1 MLRLP
6 GCLSGPRSW
15 RWDVLPL
22 LPPPTS
28 RRSRRGGT
36 GTGDSI
42 SWIGMARR
50 RTQSPFLHCMR
61 PLTNGDRHTD
71 AGHVGVGSG
80 VIPCHVSGGRGPPAR
95 GVGAR
100 EVRMPLEKPCSP
112 GHCLGMFNDYMR
124 TDMLRHVHQS
134 LQARMDQRGTRSHR
148 WPSSLRVLRKSWG
161 SLKAVSSLRVLGRIP
176 SIVIHAIAG
185 PRLGFARRRRVT
197 MISRYCNRSL
207 QGCASSAQA
216 LTAGDGP

>member
-1 MLRLP
+1 
-6 GCLSGPRSW
+6 
-15 RWDVLPL
+15 
-22 LPPPTS
+22 
-28 RRSRRGGT
+28 
-36 GTGDSI
+36 
-42 SWIGMARR
+42 MASR
-50 RTQSPFLHCMR
+50 RTQSPFLHRMR

-80 VIPCHVSGGRGPPAR
+80 VIPCQVSGGCGPPAR
-95 GVGAR
+95 GVGER
-100 EVRMPLEKPCSP
+100 EVRVPLEKPCSP
-112 GHCLGMFNDYMR
+112 GHCLGIFNDYMR

-134 LQARMDQRGTRSHR
+134 LQTGPERAVWPER
-148 WPSSLRVLRKSWG
+148 WPSSLRALRKSWG

-207 QGCASSAQA
+207 EGCESSAQA
-216 LTAGDGP
+216 LTAGDVP